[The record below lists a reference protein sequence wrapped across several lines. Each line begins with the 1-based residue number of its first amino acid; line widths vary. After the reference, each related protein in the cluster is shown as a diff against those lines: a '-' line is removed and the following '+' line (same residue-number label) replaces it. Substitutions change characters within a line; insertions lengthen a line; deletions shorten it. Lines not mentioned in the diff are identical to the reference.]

1 MREKSHFRFNLLLLF
16 TLVFLLSCA
25 GGRSHRNPET
35 TEQSPQTKST
45 DQALSQDP
53 DPKKALGKQFLQ
65 AARKE
70 FTFVKDPEIV
80 TTVNQVGRRILE
92 GIGEDPSDYHFLIV
106 KQNQANAFAIPGG
119 YIFIFDGLLSKLGS
133 VDALAG
139 VLAHEIAHIT
149 RNHHFKDAKKEGAI
163 NLATMAAVIGAVL
176 AGKGEEAASVIAPAA
191 NITLKLGF
199 SRKNEE
205 EADFFAI
212 KYLQKTGYN
221 PVGLSDF
228 FKTLAFYKRF
238 AGAPI
243 PAYLSTHPGVEG
255 RRAKVDAFLRN
266 RSIKRK
272 INPEVQD
279 WGRLLT
285 ILRAEEGEEVDL
297 STDPS
302 GKGQDALSEERRH
315 YLSGLFALKSGRL
328 KQAVR
333 EYREALR
340 LHPDHPLYYAD
351 LSWVYTRL
359 GKADLAREA
368 ALKSLQLS
376 KEEAAPHAVL
386 GMIAQAEEHHEEAIE
401 HLHAAITRSPNDPF
415 LHLQMAQSLHALSMS
430 VKEYFHL
437 GRYYR
442 LDLEP
447 EKALRQLNK
456 ARLKAEKE
464 SPLLKSIQREIREIQ
479 REGI

>member
-1 MREKSHFRFNLLLLF
+1 VTLIRSAFLF
-16 TLVFLLSCA
+16 FLVFLLSCA
-25 GGRSHRNPET
+25 GGRPHRNPKTIPE
-35 TEQSPQTKST
+35 SPDAISQNQIP
-45 DQALSQDP
+45 DQNT
-53 DPKKALGKQFLQ
+53 DPKKALGKKFLQ

-70 FTFVKDPEIV
+70 FTFVKEPEIV
-80 TTVNQVGRRILE
+80 TTVNQVGREILKS
-92 GIGEDPSDYHFLIV
+92 IGEDPSDYHFLIV

-119 YIFIFDGLLSKLGS
+119 YIFIFDGLLNKLGS
-133 VDALAG
+133 IDALAG

-149 RNHHFKDAKKEGAI
+149 RDHHFKDSKKMGAI
-163 NLATMAAVIGAVL
+163 DLATMAAVIGAVL
-176 AGKGEEAASVIAPAA
+176 AGKGEAAASVIAPAA

-212 KYLQKTGYN
+212 KYLQKTKYD
-221 PVGLSDF
+221 PAGLSDF

-238 AGAPI
+238 SGAPI

-255 RRAKVDAFLRN
+255 RRAKVEDFLRN

-272 INPEVQD
+272 KKNDGIQD

-285 ILRAEEGEEVDL
+285 ILRAEEGPPGQGLTARPLGQAQSPL
-297 STDPS
+297 SAERQHYLAGLFSLRS
-302 GKGQDALSEERRH
+302 GK
-315 YLSGLFALKSGRL
+315 LKR
-328 KQAVR
+328 AER

-340 LHPDHPLYYAD
+340 LQPDHPLYYAD
-351 LSWVYTRL
+351 LARVYTRL
-359 GKADLAREA
+359 GQADRAKEA

-376 KEEAAPHAVL
+376 NKEASPHAVL
-386 GMIAQAEEHHEEAIE
+386 GMIAQSEERHSEAIE
-401 HLHAAITRSPNDPF
+401 HLKAAQARSPNDPL
-415 LHLQMAQSLHALSMS
+415 LHLQLAQSFRALSMPA
-430 VKEYFHL
+430 KEHFHL

-456 ARLKAEKE
+456 ARLMIEEKD
-464 SPLLKSIQREIREIQ
+464 PLMQFILREIEEIK